1 MHLWIAQLAG
11 TGSACCNP
19 GVKRVPPCLP
29 RPAWLL
35 ALLSAALAV
44 AAAWAVPGPGTRDAP
59 APPWTALRIGV
70 AAPAMPLASPT
81 RNYTEEGH
89 ELALARALGER
100 LGAAPQFVALAPE
113 DFAQALADGRVDA
126 VLTRQSPPAQPGVQV
141 LRSGYR
147 SGTAAAMRSDTRLRR
162 WDDLRGRT
170 VCVSHANLA
179 AQALAQR
186 HGARIRL
193 LDAPAQALVEVRTG
207 ACDAALHDQ
216 AQLQAL
222 FERKEWH
229 KFSATLPPAEPGEL
243 LLLAARDRPQAL
255 AALQQALAGERQPQA
270 WRARNERW
278 AANVAFEVYFDQIG
292 PDCH

>member
-1 MHLWIAQLAG
+1 M
-11 TGSACCNP
+11 
-19 GVKRVPPCLP
+19 KRDHSRLP
-29 RPAWLL
+29 RRAWLL
-35 ALLSAALAV
+35 ALLAAALAV
-44 AAAWAVPGPGTRDAP
+44 AAGWSLSAPGTRDAQAAAP
-59 APPWTALRIGV
+59 ARPWAALRIGL

-100 LGAAPQFVALAPE
+100 LGAVPQFVALAPG

-126 VLTRQSPPAQPGVQV
+126 VLTRQSPGTPALPGVQA

-147 SGTAAAMRSDTRLRR
+147 SGTAASMRSDTRLRH
-162 WDDLRGRT
+162 WDELRGRT
-170 VCVSHANLA
+170 VCVSRANLP

-193 LDAPAQALVEVRTG
+193 LDAPAQALVAVRTG

-222 FERKEWH
+222 FERQEWH
-229 KFSATLPPAEPGEL
+229 KFSATLPAAAPSEL
-243 LLLAARDRPQAL
+243 LLLAAQDRPQVL
-255 AALQQALAGERQPQA
+255 AALQQALAAERQPQA
-270 WRARNERW
+270 WRARNARW